1 MVAEPQE
8 SLQGA
13 GEAAMQGPTPPG
25 PCGET
30 SLTQPGRCERS
41 GHSAAPIAAVHSPG
55 CDAEHTPF
63 PPAGNSAEHTSST
76 NTHPALSGQRD
87 CSQGLL
93 ARAQGSA
100 APVENG
106 GHQVLI
112 QADQFL
118 QRAGELHVH
127 VSALQQV
134 RGRQV
139 QAAGASVGKA
149 LHIASRS
156 LGCFLPAASSSEQ
169 PRVQGC
175 EPHEGSSSPCMC
187 RGGPTAP
194 HVRAAVGQRASP
206 APLAAGPSPVTQ
218 WRSGTA

>member
-1 MVAEPQE
+1 MLNIHLLLLQE
-8 SLQGA
+8 TVLSTP
-13 GEAAMQGPTPPG
+13 AAPV
-25 PCGET
+25 
-30 SLTQPGRCERS
+30 LTQPS
-41 GHSAAPIAAVHSPG
+41 VH
-55 CDAEHTPF
+55 EET
-63 PPAGNSAEHTSST
+63 
-76 NTHPALSGQRD
+76 ALMV
-87 CSQGLL
+87 CL
-93 ARAQGSA
+93 QGSA

-112 QADQFL
+112 QTDQFL
-118 QRAGELHVH
+118 HRAGELHVH

-194 HVRAAVGQRASP
+194 RVRAAVGQRASP
-206 APLAAGPSPVTQ
+206 AAAGPSPVTQ
-218 WRSGTA
+218 SGTA